1 MAKKWWLF
9 SEWKFIFKR
18 NLFITRSRVDG
29 SCFLHYE
36 ISFYVNKYFFN
47 EDRRFLDISL
57 VDTDAQ
63 KKSTSSIG
71 MEIFVKEL
79 IIWSHVNGSF
89 LDYKNKFL

>member
-1 MAKKWWLF
+1 M
-9 SEWKFIFKR
+9 
-18 NLFITRSRVDG
+18 
-29 SCFLHYE
+29 
-36 ISFYVNKYFFN
+36 NKYFFN